1 MIAPAVDAAI
11 AAWTKADKRAT
22 FALRDH
28 EVIDA
33 TSSIRTLIIELAR
46 RDPVDDDLYDACAS
60 LGRLVAYQH
69 GSPTLASATVDHAC
83 EALGVLGAPWRV
95 GARAAVCEAFS
106 AALCEMERAESLSA
120 WEFPRCAV
128 TIDSGTIAIAAGH
141 PVAEREVLEA
151 WAARAAKSAA
161 LLGIRRAFVGGAEG
175 PRRAMT
181 DALSVAGIDVLDGS
195 AFERSPNGAY
205 DGSRT

>member
-1 MIAPAVDAAI
+1 MIAPAFDAAL
-11 AAWTKADKRAT
+11 AEWAKADKQAT

-33 TSSIRTLIIELAR
+33 TSSIRALIVDLAR
-46 RDPVDDDLYDACAS
+46 RGPADDDLYDACAS

-69 GSPTLASATVDHAC
+69 GSPTLASATIDHAC
-83 EALGVLGAPWRV
+83 DALGTFGAPWRV

-106 AALCEMERAESLSA
+106 AALWEMARAEALNA

-128 TIDSGTIAIAAGH
+128 TVDGDTIAIAAGH

-161 LLGIRRAFVGGAEG
+161 RRGIRRALVSGPEG

-181 DALSVAGIDVLDGS
+181 DALSVAGIDVVDCS
-195 AFERSPNGAY
+195 SFERSTDAV
-205 DGSRT
+205 

>member
-1 MIAPAVDAAI
+1 MMGPAFDAAL
-11 AAWTKADKRAT
+11 AAWAKADKQAT

-33 TSSIRTLIIELAR
+33 TSSIRALIVDLAG

-69 GSPTLASATVDHAC
+69 GSPTLAAATIHHAC
-83 EALGVLGAPWRV
+83 EALGAFKAPWRV
-95 GARAAVCEAFS
+95 GAQAAVCEAFS
-106 AALCEMERAESLSA
+106 AALCEMARAEALHA

-128 TIDSGTIAIAAGH
+128 TVDGGTIAIAAGH

-161 LLGIRRAFVGGAEG
+161 LRGVRRAFVSGPEG
-175 PRRAMT
+175 PRRAMAN
-181 DALSVAGIDVLDGS
+181 ALSVAGIDVVDS
-195 AFERSPNGAY
+195 PPFERPPDAV
-205 DGSRT
+205 